1 MNDKPSTT
9 RNFMMDPGDQP
20 PFAGMMKITTTHVS
34 PERVTAE
41 MKVTEELSNR
51 NGVIHGGALMA
62 LADNC
67 GGTAA
72 CANLPEKGGSTAT
85 IESKTNFFAPIPV
98 GDVAKAECTPLHR
111 GRPTTDWQ
119 TRITRGDGTL
129 AAVVTQTQ
137 LMMQKP
143 GT

>member
-1 MNDKPSTT
+1 MNDKTLP
-9 RNFMMDPGDQP
+9 RNFMMSPDEQP
-20 PFAGMMKITTTHVS
+20 PLANLLGIKMTHVS
-34 PERVTAE
+34 PELVTAE
-41 MKVTEELSNR
+41 MVIAHEHSNR
-51 NGVIHGGALMA
+51 NNVAHGGVLMA

-72 CANLPEKGGSTAT
+72 CANLPATGGSTAT
-85 IESKTNFFAPIPV
+85 IESKTNFFAAVPI

-111 GRPTTDWQ
+111 GRTTTVWQ
-119 TRITRGDGTL
+119 TRITRGDGKL

-143 GT
+143 GK